1 MESHKG
7 MVSGAGPVLAWRL
20 KSLANLSLSSSRLSC
35 TLRWVARPRSSS
47 YFSRVSSSMCSWSA
61 LKRLRNRT

>member
-1 MESHKG
+1 M
-7 MVSGAGPVLAWRL
+7 LAWRL